1 MKANIGIRLGLSGL
15 FILMLSACTSLH
27 TSVFQVS
34 SSQKPVRF
42 VDPTLATFM
51 GTRDNKIL
59 EEAIATA
66 SPTQQIN
73 WAGSKIAVRFQFASR
88 RIFVNEVGQ
97 GCRDYQLIVQH
108 GLLRR
113 DRFDRTV
120 CRDGQGN
127 WQQQSRVSQT
137 ERQAEEVK
145 SATPSV
151 GFS

>member
-1 MKANIGIRLGLSGL
+1 MKAKIGIRPGLIGL
-15 FILMLSACTSLH
+15 FILMLSACASLH
-27 TSVFQVS
+27 KSVFQAS
-34 SSQKPVRF
+34 LSQEPVRF

-51 GTRDNKIL
+51 GTRDNKML

-73 WAGSKIAVRFQFASR
+73 WAGSKIAVRFQFRSR
-88 RIFVNEVGQ
+88 RIFVNELGQ

-108 GLLRR
+108 GLLRH
-113 DRFDRTV
+113 DRFERTV
-120 CRDGQGN
+120 CRDGQGD
-127 WQQQSRVSQT
+127 WQQQRRVPQA
-137 ERQAEEVK
+137 ERQGEEVK